1 MNKLSDVANFLPLD
15 NIWLFEAQLDFL
27 LENEVELNGQ
37 LEKTICTIFD
47 KSPNFTKC
55 NAVQAKCMKL
65 FVKYSELA
73 SETYMRSIINDEF
86 QGCLSLRASHIE
98 ALSLLY
104 MRSGDWWAL
113 ERFCE
118 VALEDPSFD
127 GTADCVRMSV
137 AVSLENLCHVFKAH
151 RCVMAYYEVSIVGF
165 YKVS

>member
-73 SETYMRSIINDEF
+73 SETFMRSIINDEF

-118 VALEDPSFD
+118 VALEDPTFD

-151 RCVMAYYEVSIVGF
+151 GGVMAYYEVSIVGF